1 FSGLCA
7 IEQWYDPYIMTLR
20 ARLPVAPKRQN
31 SKHVMFLR
39 GHLLI
44 WAWVACGEQYGIT
57 LDQVKNVMCHWAT
70 HAAKLPEAMISGDAH
85 DIVGCNISWKNAND
99 IVDCNISRKSEAIRH
114 IKAALRGLR
123 EKRQQARTLSKSL
136 PLPFA
141 DYEEYH
147 HLILSGLVNAM
158 DEEEQKRKLDAGFEL
173 EGLQAALLTTSENI
187 LDCLQSH
194 QNTFDDSAWYHAR
207 DLVREL
213 WEFEPSSQEQS
224 PLARLLST
232 SQTLVMCL
240 MFIKCT
246 NLLDLRAKTAGRS
259 KQRGAEIESGS
270 WLSIY
275 PAYRKK

>member
-1 FSGLCA
+1 MELLDAAYSTIGTATTHNWHYCRCSGAHYQTLSRLVAKEFIMKDTINIDIDTFMQRAIELANDPTAGQPNLSAKALQAATGQNEHTLDAFIKQGLMPNAQRKCWTKRQAHLFSGLCA
-7 IEQWYDPYIMTLR
+7 IEQWYDTYIMTLR

-147 HLILSGLVNAM
+147 HLI
-158 DEEEQKRKLDAGFEL
+158 
-173 EGLQAALLTTSENI
+173 
-187 LDCLQSH
+187 
-194 QNTFDDSAWYHAR
+194 
-207 DLVREL
+207 
-213 WEFEPSSQEQS
+213 
-224 PLARLLST
+224 
-232 SQTLVMCL
+232 
-240 MFIKCT
+240 
-246 NLLDLRAKTAGRS
+246 
-259 KQRGAEIESGS
+259 
-270 WLSIY
+270 
-275 PAYRKK
+275 